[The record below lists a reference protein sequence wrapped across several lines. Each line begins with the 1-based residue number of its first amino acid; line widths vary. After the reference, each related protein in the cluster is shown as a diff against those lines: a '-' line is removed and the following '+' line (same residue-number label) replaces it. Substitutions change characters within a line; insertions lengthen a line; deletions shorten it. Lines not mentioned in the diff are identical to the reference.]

1 MMRSTI
7 LHGVAV
13 YMPKTMPT
21 VQLMLGRHIFVR
33 RDGPSHGIHECPA
46 GTEEF
51 QALPINNRSIASYAR
66 YL

>member
-1 MMRSTI
+1 MCSTI

-13 YMPKTMPT
+13 YMPKTMPG
-21 VQLMLGRHIFVR
+21 VQLMLGRHLFVR
-33 RDGPSHGIHECPA
+33 RDGPSHGIDDRPA

-51 QALPINNRSIASYAR
+51 QALPINHRSIASYAR